1 MTRKRIC
8 TSALVALIA
17 LAAGSAFAQ
26 DNQALIDA
34 LVRKGILTQK
44 EAEKIQAEVS
54 KNPAVSE
61 QAQSPIKLAP
71 WIKEL
76 KLSGDLRLRYQYDT
90 AQLQEPI
97 LPNTNGTNGTQQ
109 RSRWRFRLRL
119 FADYVLD
126 NGFFGG
132 FGLQTSA
139 ANDTGNQTFTDAYRN
154 YSIFISKA
162 FLGWNGYPGLT
173 FIAGKQ
179 DLPFYETDLF
189 YDPSL
194 YPSGAVE
201 RIDFHKLFG
210 WGAAGK
216 PVADGKE
223 GKAPPPPPPK
233 PQNAFELSLIAGQFI
248 MFDNNE
254 FALSGLNND
263 AYQFQE
269 QLLFRYKT
277 PSWSVTIGPELFTP
291 NKAAVGH
298 SSFTSTTS
306 TLVTGVDG
314 FAFHTRPLFF
324 GPNPPA
330 NTHQRLGEESD
341 LFIIRGP
348 GDITLN
354 LIPHIP
360 IKIYWDLAYN
370 FDGGKRFNLL
380 GTSGQSTDPA
390 GAGPTGIFSFIEHV
404 TPGHHVPAGTVFPT
418 TTGDATGIAFP
429 RSALVG
435 NTFDDDFAWVV
446 GIRIGDNKKAGDWS
460 IYGDFRQVGVA
471 SVDPEV
477 GPSDPMNGRLNFQGF
492 GMGVLYN
499 VTDFFLLSVS
509 GRIDWNL
516 KNLYGGQL
524 TRGSG
529 IADYNSWNYVRVDA
543 IMKF

>member
-1 MTRKRIC
+1 MMRKNIC
-8 TSALVALIA
+8 TSALAGLIA

-44 EAEKIQAEVS
+44 EAEKIQEEVS

-76 KLSGDLRLRYQYDT
+76 KLSGDLRLRYQYDE

-97 LPNTNGTNGTQQ
+97 PPNTNGTNGVQQ

-119 FADYVLD
+119 FADWILD

-132 FGLQTSA
+132 ISLQTSA
-139 ANDTGNQTFTDAYRN
+139 ANDTGNQTLTDAYRN

-173 FIAGKQ
+173 LIAGKQ

-189 YDPSL
+189 YDRSL
-194 YPSGAVE
+194 YPAGLVE
-201 RIDFHKLFG
+201 RVDFHKLFG
-210 WGAAGK
+210 WGAAGE
-216 PVADGKE
+216 PVVAE
-223 GKAPPPPPPK
+223 GKGPPPPAPPK
-233 PQNAFELSLIAGQFI
+233 PPSAIELSLIAGQFYLY
-248 MFDNNE
+248 DTNE
-254 FALSGLNND
+254 YFVGGLNND

-277 PSWSVTIGPELFTP
+277 PSWSVTLGPELFTP
-291 NKAAVGH
+291 NKAQVGH

-314 FAFHTRPLFF
+314 QQFHTRPLFF
-324 GPNPPA
+324 APPN
-330 NTHQRLGEESD
+330 QRLGEESD

-370 FDGGKRFNLL
+370 FDGGKRFGIL
-380 GTSGQSTDPA
+380 GTPGQSTDPA
-390 GAGPTGIFSFIEHV
+390 GAGPTGIYSFIKV
-404 TPGHHVPAGTVFPT
+404 VRPTTANPTGIVFPK
-418 TTGDATGIAFP
+418 
-429 RSALVG
+429 SALVG

-446 GIRIGDNKKAGDWS
+446 GIKIGDNKKAGDWS
-460 IYGDFRQVGVA
+460 IFGDYRQVGVA
-471 SVDPEV
+471 AIDPEV
-477 GPSDPMNGRLNFQGF
+477 GPSDPMNGRLNMQGF
-492 GMGVLYN
+492 GMGILYN
-499 VTDFFLLSVS
+499 VTDFFLVGVT

-529 IADYNSWNYVRVDA
+529 IADYNSWNFLRVDA
-543 IMKF
+543 ILKF

>member
-1 MTRKRIC
+1 MKRKKVC
-8 TSALVALIA
+8 PLALAGLVAFT
-17 LAAGSAFAQ
+17 AGSAFAQ

-34 LVRKGILTQK
+34 LVRKGILSQK
-44 EAEKIQAEVS
+44 EAEKIQQEVS

-76 KLSGDLRLRYQYDT
+76 KFSGDLRLRYQYDT

-97 LPNTNGTNGTQQ
+97 APNSSGTNGVQQ

-119 FADYVLD
+119 FVDMIFD

-132 FGLQTSA
+132 FGLGTSA
-139 ANDTGNQTFTDAYRN
+139 ANDTGNQTYVNDYRN
-154 YSIFISKA
+154 YSIFIYKA
-162 FLGWNGYPGLT
+162 FLGWKNDWLT
-173 FIAGKQ
+173 FVAGKQ
-179 DLPFYETDLF
+179 DFPFYETDLF

-194 YPSGAVE
+194 YPSGLVE
-201 RIDFHKLFG
+201 RVDFHKLFG
-210 WGAAGK
+210 WGSGGE

-223 GKAPPPPPPK
+223 APPPPPAPK
-233 PQNAFELSLIAGQFI
+233 SQNAFELSLIAGQFI
-248 MFDNNE
+248 MDDNNE
-254 FALSGLNND
+254 FNAGGAGLNWD

-277 PSWSVTIGPELFTP
+277 PSWSVTLGPELFTP

-298 SSFTSTTS
+298 QNTPFS
-306 TLVTGVDG
+306 VDG
-314 FAFHTRPLFF
+314 FQFHTRPLFL
-324 GPNPPA
+324 PNIG
-330 NTHQRLGEESD
+330 GEEAD

-354 LIPHIP
+354 LIPKIP

-380 GTSGQSTDPA
+380 GTAGQSNSLASSNGLQPD

-404 TPGHHVPAGTVFPT
+404 PNGKPVPPGTVFPT
-418 TTGDATGIAFP
+418 HTGDATGIAFP
-429 RSALVG
+429 ASARVG
-435 NTFDDDFAWVV
+435 NTFDDDFAWLV
-446 GIRIGDNKKAGDWS
+446 GIKIGDNKKACDWS
-460 IYGDFRQVGVA
+460 IYADYRQVGVA

-499 VTDFFLLSVS
+499 VTDYFLLSVS